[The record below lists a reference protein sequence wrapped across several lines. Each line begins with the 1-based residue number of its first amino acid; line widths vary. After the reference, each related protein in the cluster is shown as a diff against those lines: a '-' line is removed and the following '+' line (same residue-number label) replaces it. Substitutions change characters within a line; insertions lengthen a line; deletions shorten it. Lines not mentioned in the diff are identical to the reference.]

1 MRRCFPSFGRAAGW
15 WLVSPL
21 LTLTN
26 AVYAADPAPAVDT
39 RMAASAAI
47 RPAGEA
53 GDAHRAA
60 RSPKLPAPT
69 PVLVLHARDG
79 RSWRLTLDDLRR
91 LPVRRLRT
99 ALPASLG
106 MAGASEWEGVPLSA
120 LARLGGG
127 ASRSLA
133 LSALNAYAVTV
144 PAQDLTRYD
153 PVLAY
158 RRDGQDIAVR
168 DKGPLILIYPFDR
181 FPAALNTQAYINR
194 TIWQV
199 HEITL
204 E

>member
-1 MRRCFPSFGRAAGW
+1 MRRCFPSFGRAGWW

-26 AVYAADPAPAVDT
+26 AVNAADLAPAADT

-47 RPAGEA
+47 R
-53 GDAHRAA
+53 DASDANRAA
-60 RSPKLPAPT
+60 RSPKVPA
-69 PVLVLHARDG
+69 PVLVLRARDG
-79 RSWRLTLDDLRR
+79 RSWRFTLDDLRR
-91 LPVRRLRT
+91 LPARRLRT
-99 ALPASLG
+99 ALPAPLG
-106 MAGASEWEGVPLSA
+106 MAGASEWEGVPLSELVK
-120 LARLGGG
+120 LAGG
-127 ASRSLA
+127 APRSLA

-181 FPAALNTQAYINR
+181 FPAELNTQAYINR